1 MIQAALGII
10 EKMKIEIFGDADLQ
24 NQKDT
29 IYVQL
34 NPDKYSTTKTIVYT
48 EQQPVGSSQNV
59 LNYQSS
65 NSETAAFEFLFDS
78 TGVVP
83 PTKKEGGGMSL
94 ASIASSFVPFNF
106 GQAKSISKELSTFK
120 DLLTEYDGNTHEPP
134 YLKLTWGEFIL
145 KGRITSMEVQYYMFN
160 SQGEPLRAI
169 ARCSFAG
176 STTIKLLQEQQKASS
191 PDLTHE
197 LIFTMGD
204 RLSVMAEKIYE
215 SPDYYTDVAK
225 ANGLLS
231 FRDIPTGTKLLFP
244 PIK

>member
-10 EKMKIEIFGDADLQ
+10 DKMKIEIFGDPELE
-24 NQKDT
+24 NIKDT

-48 EQQPVGSSQNV
+48 DKQPIGSSQNV
-59 LNYQSS
+59 LSYQSS
-65 NSETAAFEFLFDS
+65 NSETASFEFLFDS

-83 PTKKEGGGMSL
+83 PAKKDGGGMSL
-94 ASIASSFVPFNF
+94 SSVASSFVPFNF
-106 GQAKSISKELSTFK
+106 GQAKSVSKDLSKFK
-120 DLLTEYDGNTHEPP
+120 DLLSEYDGNTHEPP
-134 YLKLTWGEFIL
+134 HLRLTWGEFIL
-145 KGRITSMEVQYYMFN
+145 KGRLTSMEVQYYMFN

-169 ARCSFAG
+169 ARCSFSG
-176 STTIKLLQEQQKASS
+176 STTIKLLQEKQQPNS

-197 LIFTMGD
+197 RIFTMGD